1 MKGLLALAVLLFGV
15 VALAVPIPTNFN
27 VFKDSVPALKT
38 AFESA
43 HVAKANA
50 AGDAYEASQSRNKR
64 GGGGDDDCYDRPIPQ
79 VSGVS
84 PIPFWDQPFLYLG
97 GQSRFVQNAGVANVN
112 DSGSPSV
119 ALPWL
124 PVVGATRPSSK
135 QFILKDPV
143 AGQYTGPVRLSTG
156 QTVDR
161 YYIWYPVAANPTT
174 GAPIFQCFQEPT
186 GWNYEAAQHRL
197 SYYQNVTVTIGVA
210 VPSGRSGRYRM
221 DQLPAYFYNGFTKES
236 GGTPSWLSYSGF
248 FDVYTLRA
256 YQLNFSQGQGGPRI
270 PGQVCTSRPAIVSG
284 EYNWN
289 IPGARVLPG
298 SAITEDVWLMDSSC
312 YVNGNATLGVN
323 PNLPIFSQVVD
334 FS

>member
-1 MKGLLALAVLLFGV
+1 MAVRHAALLLLCLIGATYAMPIRADFAALASRLGPLQ
-15 VALAVPIPTNFN
+15 A
-27 VFKDSVPALKT
+27 
-38 AFESA
+38 AFEA
-43 HVAKANA
+43 NDVTKANA
-50 AGDAYEASQSRNKR
+50 AGNAYEARTKR
-64 GGGGDDDCYDRPIPQ
+64 GDDQPQRPIPQ

-84 PIPFWDQPFLYLG
+84 PIPFWDTSFLYLG
-97 GQSRFVQNAGVANVN
+97 GQSRFVQNRGVANVT
-112 DSGSPSV
+112 DPGSPSV
-119 ALPWL
+119 ALPFL
-124 PVVGATRPSSK
+124 PVVGATRPATK

-143 AGQYTGPVRLSTG
+143 AGQYTGPVRLSTN

-161 YYIWYPVAANPTT
+161 YYIWFPKEPLQVDPAT
-174 GAPIFQCFQEPT
+174 GSIAFQCYQELT

-197 SYYQNVTVTIGVA
+197 SYYQNVTVTIGVD
-210 VPSGRSGRYRM
+210 VPIGRSGRFRTEQM
-221 DQLPAYFYNGFTKES
+221 PAYFYNGFTKET

-256 YQLNFSQGQGGPRI
+256 FQLNFSQGQGGPRI

-289 IPGARVLPG
+289 IPGVRVLPG
-298 SAITEDVWLMDSSC
+298 SAITDDVWIMDRSC
-312 YVNGNATLGVN
+312 YVGGNAANGVD